1 LGSDFLVGAVI
12 EGVNEMGDR
21 TLPLL
26 DRRGGR
32 DIKKIAKHRKGADGV
47 VVQMF
52 CSNLNNH
59 PVCADSGCFAIFSL
73 WHSHPSCPG
82 GVIALI
88 PIHSQLV

>member
-1 LGSDFLVGAVI
+1 MCFIRVVRAETVTIRQFFQDAGEGI

-32 DIKKIAKHRKGADGV
+32 DIKKVAKHRKGADGV

-52 CSNLNNH
+52 CSSLNNH
-59 PVCADSGCFAIFSL
+59 PVCAESGCFAIFFL
-73 WHSHPSCPG
+73 WHSHPS
-82 GVIALI
+82 
-88 PIHSQLV
+88 